1 MSEVQENKS
10 VLTKKDISK
19 GYSGWH
25 QWAEVGHSYE
35 RMQGIGMCRSQLGIL
50 EKLYKD
56 NPEGLKK
63 ALKRQSELFNT
74 EGCIGAT
81 VVGATV
87 SMEETMVDLPEE
99 EKDSIITS
107 LKVRLMGPFAGLG
120 DSLNWTV
127 LKPIF
132 LGIGCDLALKGNPL
146 GAGIAVI
153 FAILMFLEGRYLYHM
168 GYTLGK
174 NAFTAILGGNL
185 ISKLTTISSILGMF
199 MMGAL
204 GANYVSLS
212 TPLEIVIGSNDSII
226 LQEAL
231 DSIVGGILPLA
242 ALFLIYFIMKKT
254 NRYGLICLA
263 VMIVSIIGSFL
274 GIF

>member
-1 MSEVQENKS
+1 MAENQEKES
-10 VLTKKDISK
+10 VLTKKDIRK
-19 GYSGWH
+19 AYNGWH

-35 RMQGIGMCRSQLGIL
+35 RMQGIGMCRSQLHIL

-87 SMEETMVDLPEE
+87 SMEETMVELPEE
-99 EKDSIITS
+99 EKNSIITS
-107 LKVRLMGPFAGLG
+107 LKVGLMGPFAGLG

-132 LGIGCDLALKGNPL
+132 LGIGCDLAIKGNPL
-146 GAGIAVI
+146 GAVIAII
-153 FAILMFLEGRYLYHM
+153 FAVLMYLEGRYLYQM
-168 GYTLGK
+168 GYRMGK
-174 NAFTAILGGNL
+174 SAFTAILGGNL

-204 GANYVSLS
+204 GASYVSLA
-212 TPLEIVIGSNDSII
+212 TPIEIVIGNNDAIV

-231 DSIVGGILPLA
+231 DSIVGGILPLG

-254 NRYGLICLA
+254 NRYGLICLSVMA
-263 VMIVSIIGSFL
+263 VSVVGSFF

>member
-10 VLTKKDISK
+10 VLSKKDISK
-19 GYSGWH
+19 GYGAWH

-81 VVGATV
+81 VVGATI

-107 LKVRLMGPFAGLG
+107 LKVGLMGPFAGLG

-146 GAGIAVI
+146 GAGIAII
-153 FAILMFLEGRYLYHM
+153 FAILMFLEGKYLYQM
-168 GYTLGK
+168 GYKLGK
-174 NAFTAILGGNL
+174 NAFTAVLGGNL
-185 ISKLTTISSILGMF
+185 ISKLTTISSILGM
-199 MMGAL
+199 L

-254 NRYGLICLA
+254 NRYGLICLS
-263 VMIVSIIGSFL
+263 VMVLSIIGSFF